1 MKLIKWIPNLVSFL
15 RGIASAPLILL
26 PVLGK
31 WEWAFLIFI
40 LGLASD
46 ALDGW
51 LAVHLDARTALG
63 KWMDDI
69 CDIFFSVG
77 ALAGLVL
84 GGIIPSGATVPLALM
99 LAIFYPSQFW
109 PEQSKWR
116 IFGNGVIVL
125 LYLIVIFTLCITYA
139 HLVFGARAW
148 WLIMP
153 VVLIGWAIIYAKRQ
167 RAIEFLCGQN

>member
-1 MKLIKWIPNLVSFL
+1 MRFVKWIPNLVSFL
-15 RGIASAPLILL
+15 RGASSSPIILFS
-26 PVLGK
+26 VLGK
-31 WEWAFLIFI
+31 WEWVFIIFL
-40 LGLASD
+40 LALASD

-51 LAVHLDARTALG
+51 LAIRLDARTALG

-69 CDIFFSVG
+69 CDIFFLVG
-77 ALAGLVL
+77 ALAGLVM
-84 GGIIPSGATVPLALM
+84 GGIIPVNATIPLALM

-116 IFGNGVIVL
+116 AFGNGVIVL
-125 LYLIVIFTLCITYA
+125 LYFVVIFALGVTYA

-148 WLIMP
+148 WLVIP
-153 VVLIGWAIIYAKRQ
+153 AVLIGWAIIYGKRQ